1 MSEIKVLWA
10 DDEIDLLKP
19 HIIFLEQKGYRV
31 LPVLS
36 GDEALDSIQHDTGIN
51 VVLLDE
57 NMPGLSGLETLLRI
71 KKIRDTLPVIMIT
84 KSEEEHLMEEAIGSK
99 IANYLIKPVNPNQIL
114 LALKKVLDTGRLL
127 DEKTQ
132 TDYRK
137 TFSEL
142 GMQIQQANSMPAWIQ
157 VYKDLVFWALQLE
170 QISEKSMQ
178 DVWSMQLADA
188 NNAYSKFIEQHY
200 SGWFKPSAKAPLMSH
215 TLLKS
220 VLLPLLEQ
228 DLPVFLIVIDN
239 LRLDQW
245 QILQPYIAEFFM
257 PESDGVYCSILP
269 TATQYARNALFSGLM
284 PGELQKK
291 YPQYWVHDHEE
302 SGKNQFEEELLR
314 EQLSRFGKA
323 LKFSYHKITHLQ
335 AGKKLSDQL
344 HNLYSNRLNVIV
356 YNFVDMISHARTE
369 MEVIREL
376 AVDESA
382 YRSLTRSW
390 FMHSPLYEILKSLAQ
405 KPIRLMIT
413 TDHGTIR
420 VKNPVRVT
428 ADRQASTNL
437 RYKLGKTMDYASKAV
452 TECKTPTEWYLPQP
466 FSGSRFIFARESDY
480 FVYPNQYNQ
489 YVQHFKDT
497 FQHGGISLEE
507 MLIPYA
513 VLKSRV

>member
-1 MSEIKVLWA
+1 MSKIKVLWA
-10 DDEIDLLKP
+10 DDEIELLKP
-19 HIIFLEQKGYRV
+19 HILFLEQKGYTII
-31 LPVLS
+31 PVLS
-36 GDEALDSIQHDTGIN
+36 GDEALDTLVQDSGIH

-71 KKIRDTLPVIMIT
+71 KKIRDSIPVIMIT

-99 IANYLIKPVNPNQIL
+99 IADYLIKPVNPNQIL
-114 LALKKVLDTGRLL
+114 LALKKVLDAVRLL

-142 GMQIQQANSMPAWIQ
+142 GMQIQDASTISDWIK
-157 VYKDLVFWALQLE
+157 VYKDLVFWSLQLE
-170 QISEKSMQ
+170 QTSDKSMQ
-178 DVWSMQLADA
+178 DIWSMQLADA
-188 NNAYSKFIEQHY
+188 NKAFCKYVEKQYS
-200 SGWFKPSAKAPLMSH
+200 SWFTSTAKAPLMSH

-220 VLLPLLEQ
+220 VLVPILDQEP
-228 DLPVFLIVIDN
+228 PVFLIVIDN

-245 QILQPYIAEFFM
+245 HILQPILAEHFM
-257 PESDGVYCSILP
+257 PESEGVYTSILP

-291 YPQYWVHDHEE
+291 YPHYWVHDHEE
-302 SGKNQFEEELLR
+302 AGKNQHEEILLR
-314 EQLSRFGKA
+314 EQLNRYGKTH
-323 LKFSYHKITHLQ
+323 KFSYHKITNLQ
-335 AGKKLSDQL
+335 GGKKLQDQL
-344 HNLYSNRLNVIV
+344 HNLYTNRLNVIV

-369 MEVIREL
+369 MDVIREL

-390 FMHSPLYEILKSLAQ
+390 FMHSPLYDILKTLAQ
-405 KPIRLMIT
+405 KSIRIMIT

-437 RYKLGKTMDYASKAV
+437 RYKLGKTMEYSSKSV
-452 TECKTPTEWYLPQP
+452 TECKNPSDWYLPQP
-466 FSGSRFIFARESDY
+466 FSGSRFIFACESDY
-480 FVYPNQYNQ
+480 LIYPNQYNY

-513 VLKSRV
+513 VFKSRV